1 MLTHE
6 PLRRFSGTRKS
17 HDRAIPTVCQECTV
31 GCGLLA
37 YVKDERI
44 VDIQGDEAH
53 PVSKGRLCAKGMA
66 FVQGV
71 THPDRITLPATRS
84 GLQGP
89 FEAVDNWEKGL
100 DQLAERLRR
109 SKDRH
114 GPESLVVGCDP
125 EAGLDFFLGALRF
138 AKLWGTPHVY
148 HPLGEPKDQMPQ
160 IDQIDP
166 WAPCTSWFHSRCIFL
181 MEADLATTHPV
192 AFGWVLDAQRRGA
205 KVCAVDTRFT
215 TTLSKADMAVVIRP
229 ESGNLLGLV
238 LMKILIEEGVCS
250 REAIQDIFVEP
261 EGWLAS
267 FEEMSLTGA
276 ERKIGLAPAVIKPIA
291 DYLAGNQPLTLV
303 TGKRLAFFPYHDI
316 WSTMARAI
324 KRADNV
330 GWYWYPMESGW
341 PRLNATGDISGSG
354 DKLPVV
360 KRTGLAPYQF
370 TTDWNVAAREMEP
383 KSLICTGNCLNDF
396 FSPFQPRV
404 KDMDLVTYFG
414 SYPNQ
419 TRELAHMV
427 FPAAVWAERD
437 GLCFTN
443 DRAIQWVERMVWPS
457 DACRSGLGFW
467 IRLAQRFGWE
477 SYFPWKKE
485 NGLADH
491 RAFYNWIFDQCSETT
506 GCHVDDLQDTSQLVF
521 WPVRDRPEPFPK
533 ITPLGAP
540 AEISPMSQSEEETQ
554 YPLQFQAT
562 RAISRTNDVV
572 HWWPWTRELTP
583 ENAVQIHPETAQVLD
598 IENGDDILVS
608 GAVETME
615 GCAWISRM
623 VPRWMVWSPRKLG
636 ERRVV
641 VHKKGQTTEEAFDIL
656 KELLP

>member
-6 PLRRFSGTRKS
+6 PLRRFSGTIKD
-17 HDRAIPTVCQECTV
+17 HDRAVRTVCQECTV

-53 PVSKGRLCAKGMA
+53 PVSRGRLCAKGMA

-100 DQLAERLRR
+100 DLLAERLRKT
-109 SKDRH
+109 KDRH

-125 EAGLDFFLGALRF
+125 AAGLDFYLGALRF

-148 HPLGEPKDQMPQ
+148 HPLSESKDQ
-160 IDQIDP
+160 IASEELIDP
-166 WAPCTSWFHSRCIFL
+166 WAPCPSWRDSPYIFL

-192 AFGWVLDAQRRGA
+192 AFGWVLEAQRRGA

-238 LMKILIEEGVCS
+238 LMKMLIEEGFHS
-250 REAIQDIFVEP
+250 PESIKNRFDEP
-261 EGWLAS
+261 DGWLAS
-267 FEEMSLTGA
+267 FNEMSLEGA
-276 ERKIGLAPAVIKPIA
+276 RQRIGLAAEDITPMVRF
-291 DYLAGNQPLTLV
+291 LAGNQPLTLV
-303 TGKRLAFFPYHDI
+303 TGKRLAFFPYHGI
-316 WSTMARAI
+316 WLTLARAMGW
-324 KRADNV
+324 ADISGG
-330 GWYWYPMESGW
+330 GWYPLEAGW
-341 PRLNATGDISGSG
+341 PKLDPTGDISES
-354 DKLPVV
+354 DRQPSDV
-360 KRTGLAPYQF
+360 KKTGVAPYQF
-370 TTDWNVAAREMEP
+370 TTDWVAAAGDMEP
-383 KSLICTGNCLNDF
+383 RALICTGNCLNDF
-396 FSPFQPRV
+396 FSPFQHRL

-414 SYPNQ
+414 TYPNL
-419 TRELAHMV
+419 TRRLSHMV

-443 DRAIQWVERMVWPS
+443 DRALQWGSRIVRPS
-457 DACRSGLGFW
+457 DACRSGLGLW

-477 SYFPWKKE
+477 EYFPWRKE

-491 RAFYNWIFDQCSETT
+491 TAFYNWILNQLPETAGCQVDQ
-506 GCHVDDLQDTSQLVF
+506 LRDTSRLLC
-521 WPVRDRPEPFPK
+521 WPVQDKTQTPPK
-533 ITPLGAP
+533 IAP
-540 AEISPMSQSEEETQ
+540 MHAPTGIEPTVPSEEEEPF
-554 YPLQFQAT
+554 PLQFQAT
-562 RAISRTNDVV
+562 RIISRAADAV
-572 HWWPWTRELTP
+572 HWWPWIAELQA
-583 ENAVQIHPETAQVLD
+583 ENAVQIHPETAQALG

-608 GAVETME
+608 GAKETME
-615 GCAWISRM
+615 GRAWISRM

-641 VHKKGQTTEEAFDIL
+641 AHKKEQTSQEAFNIL

>member
-6 PLRRFSGTRKS
+6 PLRRFSGTRKN
-17 HDRAIPTVCQECTV
+17 HDRVIETVCQECTV

-44 VDIQGDEAH
+44 VDVQGDEAH
-53 PVSKGRLCAKGMA
+53 PVSRGRLCAKGMA

-71 THPDRITLPATRS
+71 THPDRITLPATRN

-100 DQLAERLRR
+100 DLLAERLRR
-109 SKDRH
+109 IKDRH

-148 HPLGEPKDQMPQ
+148 HPLSESKDRIPPGEL
-160 IDQIDP
+160 IDP
-166 WAPCTSWFHSRCIFL
+166 WAPCTSWLDSQCIFL

-192 AFGWVLDAQRRGA
+192 AFGWVLDAQHRGA

-215 TTLSKADMAVVIRP
+215 TTLSKADMSIVIRP

-238 LMKILIEEGVCS
+238 LMKMLIEEGFYS
-250 REAIQDIFVEP
+250 RESIKNRFVEP
-261 EGWLAS
+261 DAWLTS
-267 FEEMSLTGA
+267 FNGMSLDGA
-276 ERKIGLAPAVIKPIA
+276 EQNIGLSAENITPIVRF
-291 DYLAGNQPLTLV
+291 LAGNKSLTLV
-303 TGKRLAFFPYHDI
+303 TGKRLAFFPYHGI
-316 WSTMARAI
+316 WSTMARAMGW
-324 KRADNV
+324 ADNTG
-330 GWYWYPMESGW
+330 GWYPLESGW
-341 PRLNATGDISGSG
+341 PRLNTTGDISGSN
-354 DKLPVV
+354 DKFPVV
-360 KRTGLAPYQF
+360 KKTGLAPYQF
-370 TTDWNVAAREMEP
+370 TTDWVAAAGEMEP
-383 KSLICTGNCLNDF
+383 KAMICTGNCLNDF

-404 KDMDLVTYFG
+404 KDMDLVIYFG
-414 SYPNQ
+414 SYPNL
-419 TRELAHMV
+419 TRKLAHMV

-437 GLCFTN
+437 GLCFSN
-443 DRAIQWVERMVWPS
+443 DRTIQWGSRIVWPS

-477 SYFPWKKE
+477 EYFPWKKE

-491 RAFYNWIFDQCSETT
+491 TIFYNWIFDQIPETV
-506 GCHVDDLQDTSQLVF
+506 GCRVEQLQDTSQLVC
-521 WPVRDRPEPFPK
+521 WPVQDKAQPPPK
-533 ITPLGAP
+533 ITPIQAP
-540 AEISPMSQSEEETQ
+540 PDIEPTIRPDEEDRF
-554 YPLQFQAT
+554 PLRFQAT
-562 RAISRTNDVV
+562 RIISRTNDVV
-572 HWWPWTRELTP
+572 HWWPWTRELMA
-583 ENAVQIHPETAQVLD
+583 ENAVQIHPETARVLG

-608 GAVETME
+608 GAVQTME
-615 GCAWISRM
+615 GNAWISRM

-641 VHKKGQTTEEAFDIL
+641 VHKKEQASQEAFDIL
-656 KELLP
+656 KAFLP